1 MDIPI
6 DDKNKDSIVIQDVLR
21 KKSTK
26 FGIWYKRLV
35 QLTKNQIIV
44 YKEETAGTVLQKFD
58 IYPTTT
64 VECFEEEKPPR
75 FVCENEGNPMVL
87 IFTHDNIETVIK
99 WVNEIRNITIQT
111 PGLSMDNF
119 DILSVIGRGFYGK
132 VQLVKKKGTNEL
144 YALKSVHKSLLI
156 EHQKV
161 HTILSER
168 NVLMKTKH
176 PFLVDICFAFQTS
189 TKVYLGL
196 EYVAGGE
203 LFTHMRQNKKLPVEE
218 VRLYVAELSLAI
230 DYLHSQ
236 NIIYRDLKPE
246 NVLLSM
252 DGHVK
257 LTDFGL
263 AKMLSPDLKQAET
276 FCGTNE
282 YLAPEIVQRMPYGPP
297 IDWWALGILTY
308 ELLFGISPFHESSKL
323 KIFKGIL
330 NDSPKYPDDTDETIK
345 SFIAILL
352 EKDPSKRAHFVQIK
366 SHPFFKGLN
375 FQDVLEKKYQPIYV
389 PPETGGLAGNFD
401 EEFTNEKCIDSS
413 GELTF
418 GESHEF
424 HGFSF
429 YGGLNKIGS
438 YSSGDSNIELLE
450 STTESSI
457 LDGSA
462 NNNNNNNNKENDIVP
477 SSILHLDLDL

>member
-1 MDIPI
+1 MEIPVVTNNN
-6 DDKNKDSIVIQDVLR
+6 DKIIIIQDVLK

-26 FGIWYKRLV
+26 FGMWYKRLV
-35 QLTKNQIIV
+35 QLTQNQIIV
-44 YKEETAGTVLQKFD
+44 YKEETEGIILQKFD

-64 VECFEEEKPPR
+64 VECFEEENPPR
-75 FVCENEGNPMVL
+75 FVCQNEGNPMVL
-87 IFTHDNIETVIK
+87 NFQHENLETVIK

-156 EHQKV
+156 KHQKV
-161 HTILSER
+161 HAIISER
-168 NVLMKTKH
+168 NVLMKSKH
-176 PFLVDICFAFQTS
+176 PFIVDICFAFQTP
-189 TKVYLGL
+189 TKVYIGL

-203 LFTHMRQNKKLPVEE
+203 LFSHLRKCKKLPLEE

-246 NVLLSM
+246 NVLLAM

-263 AKMLSPDLKQAET
+263 AKILPTDLKQAET

-282 YLAPEIVQRMPYGPP
+282 YLAPEIVQRNPYGPP

-308 ELLFGISPFHESSKL
+308 ELLYGVPPFYESTKL
-323 KIFKGIL
+323 KIFKQIL
-330 NDSPKYPDDTDETIK
+330 NDQPKYPDDTDETIK
-345 SFIAILL
+345 SFISILL
-352 EKDPSKRAHFVQIK
+352 EKDPAKRAHFAQIK
-366 SHPFFKGLN
+366 SHPFFNGLD
-375 FQDVLEKKYQPIYV
+375 FKDVLEKKYTPLYV
-389 PPETGGLAGNFD
+389 PPHTSGVAGNFD

-418 GESHEF
+418 AEGHEF

-429 YGGLNKIGS
+429 YGGLNQIGS
-438 YSSGDSNIELLE
+438 
-450 STTESSI
+450 
-457 LDGSA
+457 
-462 NNNNNNNNKENDIVP
+462 
-477 SSILHLDLDL
+477 